1 MFLGA
6 APLGKIPLGALP
18 FSLFSEF
25 RYRES
30 PFYTTTSQD
39 TNLGIYQSTT
49 ISSGSLYDST
59 STTSLP
65 IYQETD

>member
-18 FSLFSEF
+18 FYLFSEF

-30 PFYTTTSQD
+30 PLYTTTTQD
-39 TNLGIYQSTT
+39 TNLDIYTSTT
-49 ISSGSLYDST
+49 VTSGTLYDSS

-65 IYQETD
+65 IYQET